1 MTHLEK
7 ALELSTGIETSIEQ
21 LDAVITKG
29 DIGLNDITGLEV
41 AGENLDEMAEQY
53 KYETSVYKFGH
64 AAKYMY

>member
-1 MTHLEK
+1 MTYLEK

-29 DIGLNDITGLEV
+29 DIGLNDITGLEI
-41 AGENLDEMAEQY
+41 AGENLDEMTEQY
-53 KYETSVYKFGH
+53 KYETSVYTFGH

>member
-7 ALELSTGIETSIEQ
+7 ALELSTGLETSIDQ

-53 KYETSVYKFGH
+53 KYETSVYMFGH

>member
-1 MTHLEK
+1 MTHLET
-7 ALELSTGIETSIEQ
+7 ALELSTGLETSIEQ

-41 AGENLDEMAEQY
+41 AGEYLDEMAEQY
-53 KYETSVYKFGH
+53 EYESRISALGH